1 MICFCYEKNLIY
13 LTANCNDKESY
24 FWFCSGKKT
33 DIFDKNIM
41 ICYIE
46 NHNMMMI
53 FCYEENLIYL
63 TASPILSLSVVFGP
77 DACTHC
83 QWWRLA
89 LIEMERMR
97 RMVMRIV
104 MVMEVVECWVGGGLP

>member
-1 MICFCYEKNLIY
+1 
-13 LTANCNDKESY
+13 
-24 FWFCSGKKT
+24 
-33 DIFDKNIM
+33 
-41 ICYIE
+41 
-46 NHNMMMI
+46 MMMI
-53 FCYEENLIYL
+53 FCFEENLIYL

-97 RMVMRIV
+97 RMVM
-104 MVMEVVECWVGGGLP
+104 VMEIVSSGWRRLALIRMVVMKKMVRTFMMMVNENNEDDDTCQKK